1 MTNRIYYSEEA
12 KTYAQR
18 QKAFSMLFALGVGL
32 SIGAFLALL
41 FAPAKGEN
49 TRDEI
54 ASTVTGSLASGR
66 DATQTLLEQLGEELA
81 ALRKSVE
88 QRIR

>member
-12 KTYAQR
+12 KTYARR
-18 QKAFSMLFALGVGL
+18 QNILFMMFALGVGL
-32 SIGAFLALL
+32 TIGAFLALL

-49 TRDEI
+49 TREEI

-66 DATQTLLEQLGEELA
+66 NTTQTVLEQLRQELA